1 MFFGRIY
8 SKLKLE
14 FVAFEAKLDLHTQFR
29 KSIFVTAEPNT
40 DYVVVYQRIIAIMKL
55 YCAATDNF

>member
-40 DYVVVYQRIIAIMKL
+40 DYVVVY
-55 YCAATDNF
+55 